1 MDVLPGWGGR
11 GSASRVIWLGHG
23 VPLASLGYAK
33 TATPC
38 PNGLN
43 RSLHQGDLVVGE
55 SVELVDEGV
64 ELAEGKSN

>member
-1 MDVLPGWGGR
+1 
-11 GSASRVIWLGHG
+11 LGHG

-55 SVELVDEGV
+55 SVELVDEVV
-64 ELAEGKSN
+64 ELEEGKSN